1 LLTKQ
6 IERELN
12 KSSLFTETVSTH
24 RWINDKYDENN
35 KRRNLGETR
44 QVDDLQVWISGGE
57 EIDEYL
63 LLADGVGAFNS

>member
-1 LLTKQ
+1 MLTKQ